1 MVMRLIIVIYNIVT
15 TESIK
20 IISSAQFPCLEIPD
34 FTSKKNIFWSYY
46 PIDLFYIKIR
56 KLKIIIN
63 CTVTRG
69 LCCFSQ

>member
-34 FTSKKNIFWSYY
+34 FTSKKNSFWSNYR
-46 PIDLFYIKIR
+46 IDFI
-56 KLKIIIN
+56 
-63 CTVTRG
+63 
-69 LCCFSQ
+69 FH